1 MTPHFAKNGV
11 RICNHQRDGMTVTG
25 SRLDKLG
32 ISIGAGLICCRFA
45 ASYQWIVDKAL
56 MP

>member
-11 RICNHQRDGMTVTG
+11 RTCNYQRDGMTVTG

-32 ISIGAGLICCRFA
+32 ISIGADLICGR
-45 ASYQWIVDKAL
+45 SPHL
-56 MP
+56 MDGLGTKP